1 MLSSTLG
8 TTFGGLQM
16 SEQGIVHNLHEEILV
31 MKNLAEGRPE
41 QHAIGY
47 DLLEIRPHADPLSFY
62 FSVKAADANLLQ
74 EVNLL
79 GAGHEGLFTADHIY
93 SDVSYLQSQYDYW
106 LV

>member
-1 MLSSTLG
+1 
-8 TTFGGLQM
+8 M
-16 SEQGIVHNLHEEILV
+16 SEQHYIHNLTHEMDIMRSLIKGTAEAPEI
-31 MKNLAEGRPE
+31 
-41 QHAIGY
+41 HH
-47 DLLEIRPHADPLSFY
+47 DLQVIHPHADPLSFY
-62 FSVKAADANLLQ
+62 FSVKAADSNLLQ